1 MQIIETSA
9 FGVRSAVCALRRADG
24 PLTFVLLPM
33 VHAGSRAYFVEIERR
48 LRNCDMIFS
57 EGVRSRRVDYIT
69 WSYRIVNRMRGL
81 GLVTQ
86 NVLDL
91 RQFGPKVVNTDMP
104 GREFDAA
111 WSGIGRYARLVL
123 WVLVPFY
130 VIWFFLFGTKAFLA
144 RSLETDDLPSRQDV
158 LGYGDDFD
166 RFEDLVMTQRDKLL
180 VQQIARYHDLHRS
193 ESKVVA
199 ILYGASHMR
208 AVLTVLREKLKYRV
222 AQAEWVTVF
231 SY

>member
-1 MQIIETSA
+1 M
-9 FGVRSAVCALRRADG
+9 
-24 PLTFVLLPM
+24 
-33 VHAGSRAYFVEIERR
+33 
-48 LRNCDMIFS
+48 
-57 EGVRSRRVDYIT
+57 
-69 WSYRIVNRMRGL
+69 
-81 GLVTQ
+81 
-86 NVLDL
+86 
-91 RQFGPKVVNTDMP
+91 
-104 GREFDAA
+104 
-111 WSGIGRYARLVL
+111 
-123 WVLVPFY
+123 
-130 VIWFFLFGTKAFLA
+130 IWFFLFGTKAFLA

-208 AVLTVLREKLKYRV
+208 AVLTVLREKFKYRV

>member
-1 MQIIETSA
+1 
-9 FGVRSAVCALRRADG
+9 
-24 PLTFVLLPM
+24 
-33 VHAGSRAYFVEIERR
+33 
-48 LRNCDMIFS
+48 MIFS

-69 WSYRIVNRMRGL
+69 WSYKIVNRMRGL